1 MPFKRLIPVLLLNNE
16 ELIHR
21 KKYESSSDK
30 YVGDPIN
37 TINVFNQYEVDELT
51 ILDIST
57 RKNNNEI
64 CFDLLSEISGEAFFP
79 LSYGGGINK
88 IDDAKKIINLGFE
101 KVVLNNSILDNF
113 GLLEDC
119 IKYLGSQSV
128 VVSIDIV
135 LKNKN
140 YMIYDY
146 IKKKTLDISLF
157 EYISML
163 NNIKVGEILFSL
175 IDLDGTMLGHD
186 SNFISL
192 IQNKVEMPIIYKGGL
207 KNYNDLKDVFKF
219 NIDAVAS
226 STIFIMKKINGGIVL
241 NYPTEQEK
249 NFYIYD

>member
-79 LSYGGGINK
+79 LSYGGG
-88 IDDAKKIINLGFE
+88 
-101 KVVLNNSILDNF
+101 
-113 GLLEDC
+113 
-119 IKYLGSQSV
+119 SV

>member
-113 GLLEDC
+113 DLLEDC

-135 LKNKN
+135 LRNKN

-146 IKKKTLDISLF
+146 IKKK
-157 EYISML
+157 
-163 NNIKVGEILFSL
+163 
-175 IDLDGTMLGHD
+175 
-186 SNFISL
+186 
-192 IQNKVEMPIIYKGGL
+192 P
-207 KNYNDLKDVFKF
+207 
-219 NIDAVAS
+219 
-226 STIFIMKKINGGIVL
+226 
-241 NYPTEQEK
+241 
-249 NFYIYD
+249 

>member
-1 MPFKRLIPVLLLNNE
+1 M
-16 ELIHR
+16 
-21 KKYESSSDK
+21 
-30 YVGDPIN
+30 
-37 TINVFNQYEVDELT
+37 
-51 ILDIST
+51 
-57 RKNNNEI
+57 
-64 CFDLLSEISGEAFFP
+64 SEISGEAFFP

-175 IDLDGTMLGHD
+175 IDLDGTMLGPVSYTH
-186 SNFISL
+186 L
-192 IQNKVEMPIIYKGGL
+192 TLPTIYS
-207 KNYNDLKDVFKF
+207 V
-219 NIDAVAS
+219 
-226 STIFIMKKINGGIVL
+226 
-241 NYPTEQEK
+241 
-249 NFYIYD
+249 

>member
-37 TINVFNQYEVDELT
+37 TINV
-51 ILDIST
+51 LDIST

-113 GLLEDC
+113 DLLEDC

-146 IKKKTLDISLF
+146 IKKKNLR
-157 EYISML
+157 Y
-163 NNIKVGEILFSL
+163 K
-175 IDLDGTMLGHD
+175 
-186 SNFISL
+186 FI
-192 IQNKVEMPIIYKGGL
+192 
-207 KNYNDLKDVFKF
+207 
-219 NIDAVAS
+219 
-226 STIFIMKKINGGIVL
+226 
-241 NYPTEQEK
+241 
-249 NFYIYD
+249 